1 MDESDVVSADA
12 YILFYQKQSLTPN
25 SSSTSSASSSSS
37 SNQEHWVYRMP
48 DFSYKNKTQLTKAQ
62 TQSTV
67 STASTQP
74 TSGTTTVTSGTTTAT
89 SVSAS
94 VKPGNGNGFNRNSPK
109 YATLPAAKSESS
121 DISAKDTKKEPLL
134 EDTIED
140 NAGDK
145 VDQSDAETKSLPECC
160 KEMQEQLQKELNPRA
175 DSVSSNHNNHEDV
188 SRPIDKNDVD

>member
-1 MDESDVVSADA
+1 M
-12 YILFYQKQSLTPN
+12 
-25 SSSTSSASSSSS
+25 
-37 SNQEHWVYRMP
+37 
-48 DFSYKNKTQLTKAQ
+48 
-62 TQSTV
+62 
-67 STASTQP
+67 
-74 TSGTTTVTSGTTTAT
+74 
-89 SVSAS
+89 
-94 VKPGNGNGFNRNSPK
+94 GNGFDRNSPK
-109 YATLPAAKSESS
+109 YAALPAAKSDSS

-160 KEMQEQLQKELNPRA
+160 KEMQEQQQQQKELNPRA